1 MVEKIVQELALSLEK
16 FGTGAYLI
24 VSLLVVLETLIVVGQ
39 FIPGSLF
46 LVLVGFL
53 CYMDVFDIYGMT
65 VSAALARVGGELLNY
80 ALGRYKGRGLFQ
92 PDRRFLKPRYLDMAE
107 ARFQSSGPKLLLWG
121 QFLGLLRPFITVAAG
136 AAHYPVVRFTVAV
149 AAGAAIWSALHLVLG
164 FVFGAS
170 WQRAFGYLKDFSLV
184 LLMGIPA
191 AFLSGWLVRQIFG
204 LSGYLYRF
212 LEKLH
217 ARIQRSGWYQAVHR
231 RFPWIFPF
239 VERRLSLGR
248 NWGLGATFGFFCA
261 GMFFLL
267 SLILYWNVQ
276 ARQQLFLSD
285 VAMVHLLA
293 QLRTHGADRLF
304 LVVSGLGAAPVV
316 IAAVAGASALCIWSR
331 QFRSLF
337 VIVGSVVLS
346 LAVATAVEYALQRS
360 RPDVS
365 LRLVATRGYSFPSSR
380 ATAVFALFGGIY
392 YWLWNHPGV
401 LRIRA
406 TLAFVL
412 LLLAFLV
419 GFSRIYLG
427 VHYPSDVLSGFCLG
441 FAAVITCGTIA
452 ANWQLL
458 SDQSRRADLKAATVL
473 VGYGLAAWAY
483 GAVVPLA
490 VHPDAGATRIE
501 RGSLDSIWRELPRK
515 TSTLFGGAYVP
526 INLVLVARPHEA
538 TELLEQA
545 GFQAVRPADFFTRSL
560 AHPVFPAFAEGRP
573 AVHTLEKRT
582 TAGREILRLW
592 PTNFTLDGNPVW
604 VGSAIHHTRVIKWRI
619 DGHSQSPDVD
629 LAAARVAHILSPLAP
644 EPRKNFRPRG
654 LYYWKN
660 EYFTHGEAWVFGLK
674 PQKVF
679 PKK

>member
-53 CYMDVFDIYGMT
+53 CYMDVFDIYGMG
-65 VSAALARVGGELLNY
+65 VSVVLARVGGEFLNY
-80 ALGRYKGRGLFQ
+80 ALGRYKGRALFQ

-107 ARFQSSGPKLLLWG
+107 ARFEASGPKLLLWG

-136 AAHYPVVRFTVAV
+136 AAHYSLVRFTAAV
-149 AAGAAIWSALHLVLG
+149 TAGAVLWSALHLVVG

-170 WQRAFGYLKDFSLV
+170 WERAFGYLKDFSLV
-184 LLMGIPA
+184 LLVGIPT
-191 AFLSGWLVRQIFG
+191 AFFSGWLVRQLLG
-204 LSGYLYRF
+204 LTGYLYKF

-239 VERRLSLGR
+239 VERRLSLSR
-248 NWGLGATFGFFCA
+248 NWGLAATFGFFCA
-261 GMFFLL
+261 AMFFLFA
-267 SLILYWNVQ
+267 LILYWNVQ

-293 QLRTHGADRLF
+293 QLRTPGADRLF
-304 LVVSGLGAAPVV
+304 LAVSGLGAAPVV
-316 IAAVAGASALCIWSR
+316 IAAVAGASALCVAGR

-346 LAVATAVEYALQRS
+346 LAVATALEYLLQRS
-360 RPDVS
+360 RPDLS

-452 ANWQLL
+452 ANWPLL
-458 SDQSRRADLKAATVL
+458 SDESRRADLKAATVL
-473 VGYGLAAWAY
+473 AGYGLAAWAY
-483 GAVVPLA
+483 GAVVPLTLPPEN
-490 VHPDAGATRIE
+490 PDSRVD
-501 RGSLDSIWRELPRK
+501 RGSLASVWRELPRK

-526 INLVLVARPHEA
+526 VNLVLVGRPYEA
-538 TELLEQA
+538 TALLEQA
-545 GFQAVRPADFFTRSL
+545 GFHAVRPADFFTRSL
-560 AHPVFPAFAEGRP
+560 AHPVFPAFANGRP
-573 AVHTLEKRT
+573 ATYTLEKRT
-582 TAGREILRLW
+582 SAGREILRLW
-592 PTNFTLDGNPVW
+592 PTEFLVRGEPVW
-604 VGSAIHHTRVIKWRI
+604 VGSAIHHTRVIRWRV
-619 DGHSQSPDVD
+619 DGHRQSPDVD
-629 LAAARVAHILSPLAP
+629 LAAARVAQILSPLNP
-644 EPRKNFRPRG
+644 HPRPGYRPRG
-654 LYYWKN
+654 LYHWRN

-674 PQKVF
+674 PGAV
-679 PKK
+679 PARE